1 MFNFDRTEI
10 QRMVVA
16 AVGALL
22 LSTAAISA
30 AIGPAFAV
38 ESGPVLSAHATA
50 KVQARG

>member
-1 MFNFDRTEI
+1 MFNFDRTDI
-10 QRMVVA
+10 QRMAVA

-38 ESGPVLSAHATA
+38 ETGPVTTA
-50 KVQARG
+50 DAQANALARG